1 MHEEPEARAGRS
13 GGALGLVRRWRAML
27 AAAAAAGCLVGLLV
41 PAPSDLS
48 QWQVAVVC
56 ALAAALGALGLA
68 VTFER
73 TGGGLRD
80 ADDATEL
87 TGARTLGV
95 LGRQAWRAAPSPPIV
110 TADDRSAA
118 ADDYRLLAGKVQAA
132 ATRSVA
138 VLRVEA
144 PAPGLGAQLAAA
156 LADRGARVALI
167 DPERGTATLLAA
179 GDRPTLLPTTEPARV
194 DDAAGAER
202 VLEDVL
208 GMADVALVDLA
219 SIERPA
225 TAVVW
230 ASAVDGAL
238 LAAQLGRTPRSSLA
252 AVSERLRQAG
262 VPLVGMVLGAP
273 ARLVRR
279 A

>member
-1 MHEEPEARAGRS
+1 MHERPEGHATRS

-27 AAAAAAGCLVGLLV
+27 AAAAAAGCVVGLLV

-56 ALAAALGALGLA
+56 ALAALLGALVLA
-68 VTFER
+68 STFER

-80 ADDATEL
+80 ADDAIAL
-87 TGARTLGV
+87 TGARSLGV
-95 LGRQAWRAAPSPPIV
+95 LGRHAWRAAPSPPIV
-110 TADDRSAA
+110 TADGASAA
-118 ADDYRLLAGKVQAA
+118 ADDYRLLAGKLQAA

-138 VLRVEA
+138 LLRVDA
-144 PAPGLGAQLAAA
+144 PTPGLGAQLAAA

-167 DPERGTATLLAA
+167 DPERGTATLLAS
-179 GDRPTLLPTTEPARV
+179 GERPTLLPTTEPARV

-202 VLEDVL
+202 VLQDVL
-208 GMADVALVDLA
+208 GVADVALVDLA

-225 TAVVW
+225 TAVAW

-238 LAAQLGRTPRSSLA
+238 LAAQIGRTPRRSLA
-252 AVSERLRQAG
+252 AATERLRQAE
-262 VPLVGMVLGAP
+262 VPLVGLVLGAP
-273 ARLVRR
+273 THLPRR